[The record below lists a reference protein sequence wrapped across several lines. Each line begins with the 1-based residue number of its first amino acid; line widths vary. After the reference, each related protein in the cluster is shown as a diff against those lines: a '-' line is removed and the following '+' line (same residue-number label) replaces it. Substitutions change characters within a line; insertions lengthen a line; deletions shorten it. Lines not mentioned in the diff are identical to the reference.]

1 MDRNVRVALGVT
13 AVGLVLGAS
22 AVMAVEQAASPAG
35 LLDGKVFQGEIGSAR
50 EQKGDADELS
60 FAAGTFHSSA
70 CDRYGFSKG
79 TYTATPEGD
88 AVAFQAETVSPTD
101 GKMMWKG
108 TVRGTQ
114 LEGHALWSRAGH
126 EPQEYWVKGTLKQQ
140 AL

>member
-1 MDRNVRVALGVT
+1 MARNIYVALGMT

-22 AVMAVEQAASPAG
+22 AVTAVEQVASPAG
-35 LLDGKVFQGEIGSAR
+35 LLDGKVFQGEVGSAQQ
-50 EQKGDADELS
+50 QKGDADELS

-88 AVAFQAETVSPTD
+88 GVAFQAETASPTD
-101 GKMMWKG
+101 GKMVWNG
-108 TVRGTQ
+108 TVHGDQ
-114 LEGHALWSRAGH
+114 IEGHALWSRAGH
-126 EPQEYWVKGTLKQQ
+126 EPEAYWVKGTLKQQ